1 MWAEGAA
8 SSGGYSGVA
17 EVSRRGGA
25 DGSRREGPDIWNTEE
40 LEKSWKERTCRK
52 KKKSKWLSQSV
63 TRGRCPALEQR
74 GAWPRGTHTLSAGA
88 RPGQILVRV
97 PLVPAGAGR
106 TRQAPP
112 HGGIRP
118 DLTGHAHLSQ
128 VMQLSTCRWRR
139 VNATTAAHEEHTAS
153 ATAAHLCC
161 PLQAA
166 AWTMMGAPHTA
177 PCWSKVPPAVAL
189 HWKQSLLSSG
199 PACTTQHTQ
208 THNREISQAVL

>member
-25 DGSRREGPDIWNTEE
+25 DGSRREGPDIWNSEE

-52 KKKSKWLSQSV
+52 KKSRWLSQLV
-63 TRGRCPALEQR
+63 TRGRRPALEQR

-88 RPGQILVRV
+88 RPGQVLVRV
-97 PLVPAGAGR
+97 PLVPAGAGG

-118 DLTGHAHLSQ
+118 DLTGHAHLGQ

-139 VNATTAAHEEHTAS
+139 VNVLPQQQLTATLKSTQPQPQQPTCAA
-153 ATAAHLCC
+153 
-161 PLQAA
+161 PYRPRP
-166 AWTMMGAPHTA
+166 G
-177 PCWSKVPPAVAL
+177 
-189 HWKQSLLSSG
+189 
-199 PACTTQHTQ
+199 
-208 THNREISQAVL
+208 R